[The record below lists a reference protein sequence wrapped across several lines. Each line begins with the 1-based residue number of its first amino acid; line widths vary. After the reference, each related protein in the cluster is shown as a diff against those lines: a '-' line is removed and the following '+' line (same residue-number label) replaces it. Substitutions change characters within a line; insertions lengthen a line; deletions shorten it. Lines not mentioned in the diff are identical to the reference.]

1 MIAGRGPSALAGVA
15 LACLTLAAC
24 GHGGATMREPTQFAN
39 DPSWRVVAH
48 FPVVR
53 QTSEVDCG
61 AAALASL
68 LDYWGQPT
76 GIADITKAHP
86 PDSQRGIYAR
96 DLRDF
101 ARRTSL
107 SAYLLAG
114 TLDDLERE
122 LGVGRPVLVGLVRT
136 ESNRAYGHYAVV
148 VGLKRDRTRV
158 LLVDPA
164 KGWLEQ
170 PVDAFVG
177 TWGRARW
184 VTLVVMPR
192 EPEAFVRPDRNSNC
206 RGGGGP
212 QCAVSIR

>member
-1 MIAGRGPSALAGVA
+1 MRVRSALAGVA
-15 LACLTLAAC
+15 LACLALAAC
-24 GHGGATMREPTQFAN
+24 GHGGVATREPTTFAN

-48 FPVVR
+48 FPVVL

-68 LDYWGQPT
+68 LDYWGRPT
-76 GIADITKAHP
+76 GISDITKAHP
-86 PDSQRGIYAR
+86 PDPQRGIYAR

-101 ARRTSL
+101 ARRASL

-122 LGVGRPVLVGLVRT
+122 LAVGRPVLVGLVRT
-136 ESNRAYGHYAVV
+136 EGDKAFGHYAVV

-170 PVDAFVG
+170 PMDAFAG
-177 TWGRARW
+177 TWGRARR

-192 EPEAFVRPDRNSNC
+192 EPEAAARSERNSNC
-206 RGGGGP
+206 RSGGDAP
-212 QCAVSIR
+212 CEVSIR